1 MSDNSFS
8 TSASAGSLEAI
19 FTKIATEAKLD
30 EEREAAR
37 EVIYARPISSTERRE
52 ICASCHHL
60 LRYHMP
66 AKIGGKCKYQTCATR
81 CRGFVQYKPKG
92 EKQ

>member
-1 MSDNSFS
+1 MESTNFLEALLQEVAVEQHNAQLREDNRVLILPL
-8 TSASAGSLEAI
+8 SLEEKAQ
-19 FTKIATEAKLD
+19 K
-30 EEREAAR
+30 
-37 EVIYARPISSTERRE
+37 
-52 ICASCHHL
+52 CASCHHL